1 MKVEDLQVSPW
12 GRRTVWIGRILI
24 GVVLFFNIQC
34 ALVFLWSPQL
44 FAPGFELSGD
54 VGNGMVRALGILF
67 LMWNVPYIVAFT
79 NPVVRRVSLYEAIAM
94 QAIGFLGETLMLA
107 SFPPAHL
114 AIRETVS
121 RFMLFDGMGLLFLIL
136 AAWITFP
143 AQSSRLESET
153 MMVKGP

>member
-1 MKVEDLQVSPW
+1 MIEDKRVSPW
-12 GRRTVWIGRILI
+12 GRRKIWIGRIFI
-24 GVVLFFNIQC
+24 GVVLFFNLQC
-34 ALVFLWSPQL
+34 AFVFLWSPHL

-67 LMWNVPYIVAFT
+67 VMWNVPYAVAFT

-94 QAIGFLGETLMLA
+94 QATGFVGETLLLA
-107 SFPPAHL
+107 SFPPGHL

-136 AAWITFP
+136 AAWITYP
-143 AQSSRLESET
+143 VQPRQIEGET
-153 MMVKGP
+153 AVIKEL